1 METKAFGFEI
11 KEVSDAGVIE
21 GYASVFN
28 NVDEGGDKIAPG
40 AFGDGLSKAY
50 REGRKVKMLWQHNP
64 SEPIGIW
71 DEVVEDGKGLRVK
84 GTLVI
89 EVARARE
96 AHALMKAGAIG
107 GLSVGYRTIQSRPD
121 GNVRILEKLDLYEV
135 SPVTF
140 PMNRAAKI
148 TAVKGEGVDDLV
160 EKLRAGDQ
168 LTQREFEHLAKGLG
182 LSNSQAERAARVNLK
197 GQGEPAVAAKS
208 DAEDFYRAILGRS
221 AQP

>member
-11 KEVSDAGVIE
+11 KEVSDDGVIE

-28 NVDEGGDKIAPG
+28 NVDEGGDKIVPG
-40 AFGDGLSKAY
+40 AFKETIAAANQD
-50 REGRKVKMLWQHNP
+50 GRKVKMLWQHNP
-64 SEPIGIW
+64 DWPVGVW
-71 DEVVEDGKGLRVK
+71 DVLEEDGNGLRVK
-84 GTLVI
+84 GPLVLDV
-89 EVARARE
+89 EKARE
-96 AHALMKAGAIG
+96 AHALTKAGAIG
-107 GLSVGYRTIQSRPD
+107 GLSIGYRTVESRKE
-121 GNVRILEKLDLYEV
+121 GNIRILEKLDLYEV
-135 SPVTF
+135 SLVTF

-168 LTQREFEHLAKGLG
+168 LTQREFEHLVKGLG

-221 AQP
+221 A